1 MTARTKNQSLRI
13 LLIGGGAREHALAWK
28 LSQSTRVETIFC
40 APGNG
45 ATRNISKA
53 TNVPHLSP
61 DQHAG
66 LLTFA
71 TESTVNLVV
80 VGPEVPLVA
89 GIVDVFESNGIQCFG
104 PNKAAAS
111 MEGSKVA
118 AKDFMAR
125 HHIPTAR
132 YRNFNDY
139 AEARKHLESV
149 DYKVVLK
156 ADGLAAGK
164 GVILPSS
171 DSRQEMYIDLHK
183 TMIDKQFGSAGNEVV
198 IEEYLEGQEL
208 SFLSFVDGYTIKSL
222 VPAQDHKQI
231 FDHDQGPNTGG
242 MGCYAPTPI
251 ASEKLIDEVHRT
263 ILQPTVDGMRKE
275 RMPFKGLLFT
285 GIMVTKDGPKVLEY
299 NIRFGDPETQTLLPL
314 LDGDLAEIMSAC
326 TNGYLDAIDVKCKPA
341 SCVTV
346 VAAARGYPGPYPT
359 GDPITIDA
367 EAYDA
372 KDTHVFHAGTS
383 LTSGALTTAGGRVVA
398 ATAVAPDLETALSKV
413 YNTMSKIHF
422 DGMHYRRDIAHR
434 ALSHRSVSAS
444 NHERPEVSLSYASAG
459 VSIDAGTELVNRIKS
474 LAASTRQFGSESSI
488 GGFGGQ
494 VDLAVAGYEQSPII
508 SSGVDGVGTK
518 SRLAVR
524 MNKHNSIGVDL
535 VAMVANDILTEG
547 AEPLWLMDTMNLHK
561 LDVEIG
567 VSIIEGVVNG
577 CIQANCNL
585 AGGETA
591 ELGDVVQKDHYILD
605 ASCSG
610 ALRNGRKPLPWKD
623 EMKEGDVLLGLR
635 SSGPH
640 SNGYSLIQKIIERSN
655 LGFTSPAPWEP
666 STSVGLSLLTPTKIY
681 VRLLLSL
688 FEKDLVKG
696 AAHITGGGLVENLP
710 RILPKGLRAEV
721 EAKSWR
727 VPEVFRWL
735 KREGN
740 VEKEEMARVF
750 NMGIGMVLT
759 VAEGYVSEV
768 TKILEEKGETVM
780 RIGRLVEREEEGV
793 GCVIRDIEVWDQ

>member
-1 MTARTKNQSLRI
+1 MAANTRKENLCI

-28 LSQSTRVETIFC
+28 LSQSHLVKTIFC

-45 ATRNISKA
+45 ATGNIDKA
-53 TNVPHLSP
+53 QNVPHLSP
-61 DQHAG
+61 DQHTD
-66 LLTFA
+66 LLAFA
-71 TESTVNLVV
+71 TQSNVDLVV

-89 GIVDVFESNGIQCFG
+89 GIVDLFESAGRQCFG
-104 PNKAAAS
+104 PKAAAR
-111 MEGSKVA
+111 MEGSKTF
-118 AKDFMAR
+118 AKDFMTR
-125 HHIPTAR
+125 HRIPTAR
-132 YRNFNDY
+132 YRNFDDY
-139 AEARKHLESV
+139 AEARDYLESV
-149 DYKVVLK
+149 DYDVVIK
-156 ADGLAAGK
+156 AAGLAAGK

-171 DSRQEMYIDLHK
+171 DSKQPMHDALRA
-183 TMIDKQFGSAGNEVV
+183 TMVDRQFGSAGTEVV

-208 SFLSFVDGYTIKSL
+208 SFLSFVDGYTVKSL
-222 VPAQDHKQI
+222 IPAQDHKQV

-251 ASEKLIDEVHRT
+251 ASEQLIEEVHRT

-285 GIMVTKDGPKVLEY
+285 GIMVTRDGPKVLEY
-299 NIRFGDPETQTLLPL
+299 NVRFGDPETQTLLPL
-314 LDGDLAEIMSAC
+314 LDGDLAEIMLAC
-326 TNGYLDAIDVKCKPA
+326 TNGYLDAVDVKCKPG

-346 VAAARGYPGPYPT
+346 VGAAGGYPGSYSK

-367 EAYDA
+367 DACEAE
-372 KDTHVFHAGTS
+372 DTHIFHAGTS
-383 LTSGALTTAGGRVVA
+383 LASGTLATAGGRVIA
-398 ATAVAPDLETALSKV
+398 ATAVAPDLETALSKA

-422 DGMHYRRDIAHR
+422 ESMHYRKDIAHR
-434 ALSHRSVSAS
+434 ALSHHSVSAS
-444 NHERPEVSLSYASAG
+444 THERPEVPLTYAAAG

-474 LAASTRQFGSESSI
+474 LAASTRQFGAKSSL

-494 VDLAVAGYEQSPII
+494 VDLAAAGYEQSPII

-524 MNKHNSIGVDL
+524 MIKHDTIGIDL

-567 VSIIEGVVNG
+567 VSIVEGVANG

-591 ELGDVVQKDHYILD
+591 ELGDVIKEGHYILD

-610 ALRNGRKPLPWKD
+610 ALRKGRRPLPRKD
-623 EMKEGDVLLGLR
+623 EFQKGDVLLGLR

-640 SNGYSLIQKIIERSN
+640 SNGYSLIHKIVERSD
-655 LGFTSPAPWEP
+655 LPFSSPAPWEP

-681 VRLLLSL
+681 VRALLEL
-688 FEKDLVKG
+688 FEKELVKG
-696 AAHITGGGLVENLP
+696 AAHITGGGLVENIP
-710 RILPKGLRAEV
+710 RILPAGLKAEV
-721 EAKSWR
+721 EAKSWS

-735 KREGN
+735 KKEGK
-740 VEKEEMARVF
+740 VEKDEMARVF
-750 NMGIGMVLT
+750 NMGIGMVLV
-759 VAEGYVSEV
+759 VAQGHVGEV
-768 TKILEEKGETVM
+768 TRILEGKGENVV
-780 RIGRLVEREEEGV
+780 RIGGLAEREEGGV
-793 GCVIRDIEVWDQ
+793 GCVIHNTDVWDRW

>member
-1 MTARTKNQSLRI
+1 MAASTEKEPLRI

-28 LSQSTRVETIFC
+28 LSQSTRVEAIFC
-40 APGNG
+40 APGNSAIG
-45 ATRNISKA
+45 DVRKT
-53 TNVPHLSP
+53 TNVPHLFQ
-61 DQHAG
+61 DQHAD
-66 LLTFA
+66 LLAFA
-71 TESTVNLVV
+71 KESNINLVV

-89 GIVDVFESNGIQCFG
+89 GIVDVFESDGIQCFG
-104 PNKAAAS
+104 PKAAAAAR
-111 MEGSKVA
+111 MEGSKTW

-132 YRNFNDY
+132 YRNFSDY
-139 AEARKHLESV
+139 AEARKHLKTV

-156 ADGLAAGK
+156 AAGLAAGK

-171 DSRQEMYIDLHK
+171 DPEEVYDALRAI
-183 TMIDKQFGSAGNEVV
+183 MIDKQFGSAGSEVV

-222 VPAQDHKQI
+222 VPAQDHKQV
-231 FDHDQGPNTGG
+231 FDNDQGPNTGG

-251 ASEKLIDEVHRT
+251 ATEALVEEVHRT
-263 ILQPTVDGMRKE
+263 ILQPTIDGMRQE

-299 NIRFGDPETQTLLPL
+299 NVRFGDPETQTLLPL
-314 LDGDLAEIMSAC
+314 MDGDLAEIMLAC
-326 TNGYLDAIDVKCKPA
+326 SNGYLDTVDVKCKSG

-346 VAAARGYPGPYPT
+346 VAAAAGYPGYYNK

-367 EAYDA
+367 EANQA
-372 KDTHVFHAGTS
+372 KDTHIFHAGTS
-383 LTSGALTTAGGRVVA
+383 VDSGTLRTAGGRVIA
-398 ATAVAPDLETALSKV
+398 ATAVAPDLETALSKA
-413 YNTMSKIHF
+413 YHTMSKIHF
-422 DGMHYRRDIAHR
+422 ERMHYRKDIAHR
-434 ALSHRSVSAS
+434 ALSHHSVSAS
-444 NHERPEVSLSYASAG
+444 DHERSEAPLTYASAG
-459 VSIDAGTELVNRIKS
+459 VSIDAGTELVDRIKS
-474 LAASTRQFGSESSI
+474 LAASTRQFGTRSSI

-494 VDLAVAGYEQSPII
+494 VDLAAAGYEHSPII

-518 SRLAVR
+518 SRLAIR
-524 MNKHNSIGVDL
+524 MDKHDTIGIDL

-561 LDVEIG
+561 LDVDVG
-567 VSIIEGVVNG
+567 VSIVQGIVDG

-591 ELGDVVQKDHYILD
+591 ELGDIIKENHYILD

-610 ALRNGRKPLPWKD
+610 ALRRGCKPLPRKD
-623 EMKEGDVLLGLR
+623 DMQTGDVLLGLT

-640 SNGYSLIQKIIERSN
+640 SNGYSLVHKIIERSG
-655 LGFTSPAPWEP
+655 LAFSSPAPWEP

-681 VRLLLSL
+681 VRALVPL

-721 EAKSWR
+721 EAQSWG
-727 VPEVFRWL
+727 VPEVFWWL
-735 KREGN
+735 KKAGN

-750 NMGIGMVLT
+750 NMGIGMVLV
-759 VAEGYVSEV
+759 VAEGQVDKV
-768 TKILEEKGETVM
+768 TSILEEKGEKAV
-780 RIGRLVEREEEGV
+780 RVGALVGREEGEV
-793 GCVIRDIEVWDQ
+793 GCVIRDIEVWDR

>member
-1 MTARTKNQSLRI
+1 MAAKTEKESLRI
-13 LLIGGGAREHALAWK
+13 LLIGGGGREHALAWK
-28 LSQSTRVETIFC
+28 LSQSTRVKTIFC

-45 ATRNISKA
+45 ATGKLCKA
-53 TNVPHLSP
+53 FNVPDLFP
-61 DQHAG
+61 DQHAD
-66 LLTFA
+66 LLVFA
-71 TESTVNLVV
+71 TESNIHLVV

-89 GIVDVFESNGIQCFG
+89 GIVDVFESHGIQCFG
-104 PNKAAAS
+104 PKAAAR
-111 MEGSKVA
+111 MEGSKTF

-132 YRNFNDY
+132 YRNFSDY

-171 DSRQEMYIDLHK
+171 DSRQQMYDALRA
-183 TMIDKQFGSAGNEVV
+183 TMVDEQFGSAGREVV

-231 FDHDQGPNTGG
+231 FDNDQGPNTGG

-251 ASEKLIDEVHRT
+251 ASEKLIEEVHRT
-263 ILQPTVDGMRKE
+263 ILQPTIDGMRKE

-285 GIMVTKDGPKVLEY
+285 GIMVTKAGPKVLEY
-299 NIRFGDPETQTLLPL
+299 NVRFGDPETQTLLPL
-314 LDGDLAEIMSAC
+314 MDGDLAEIMLAC
-326 TNGYLDAIDVKCKPA
+326 TNGYLDTIDVKCKPG

-346 VAAARGYPGPYPT
+346 VAAAGGYPGSYNK
-359 GDPITIDA
+359 GDTITIDA
-367 EAYDA
+367 EAYGV
-372 KDTHVFHAGTS
+372 KDTHIFHAGTS
-383 LTSGALTTAGGRVVA
+383 LASDVLRTAGGRVIS
-398 ATAVAPDLETALSKV
+398 ATAVAPDLEAALLKA

-422 DGMHYRRDIAHR
+422 EGMHYRKDIAHR
-434 ALSHRSVSAS
+434 ALSHHSISAS
-444 NHERPEVSLSYASAG
+444 NHERPEVPLTYASAG

-474 LAASTRQFGSESSI
+474 LAVSTRQFGTKSSL

-494 VDLAVAGYEQSPII
+494 VDLAAAGYEQSPII

-518 SRLAVR
+518 SRLAIR
-524 MNKHNSIGVDL
+524 MNKHDTIGIDL

-547 AEPLWLMDTMNLHK
+547 AQPLWLMDTINLHK
-561 LDVEIG
+561 LDMEIG
-567 VSIIEGVVNG
+567 VSIVEGVANG

-591 ELGDVVQKDHYILD
+591 ELGDIIKENHYILD

-610 ALRNGRKPLPWKD
+610 ALRKGRKPLPWKD
-623 EMKEGDVLLGLR
+623 DMKKGDVLLGLT

-640 SNGYSLIQKIIERSN
+640 SNGYSLIQKIIERSE
-655 LGFTSPAPWEP
+655 LPYFSPAPWEP

-681 VRLLLSL
+681 VASLLAL

-721 EAKSWR
+721 EAKSWD

-735 KREGN
+735 KKEGN

-750 NMGIGMVLT
+750 NMGIGMVLI
-759 VAEGYVSEV
+759 VAEGHFSEV
-768 TKILEEKGETVM
+768 TEILEEKGEKAV
-780 RIGRLVEREEEGV
+780 RV
-793 GCVIRDIEVWDQ
+793 GGL

>member
-1 MTARTKNQSLRI
+1 MAANTEKESLRI
-13 LLIGGGAREHALAWK
+13 LLIGGGGREHALAWK
-28 LSQSTRVETIFC
+28 LSQSTRVDTILC

-45 ATRNISKA
+45 ATGNIRKT

-61 DQHAG
+61 DQHAE
-66 LLTFA
+66 LLVFA
-71 TESTVNLVV
+71 KKSNIDLVV

-89 GIVDVFESNGIQCFG
+89 GIVDFFESAGIQCFG
-104 PNKAAAS
+104 PKAAAAAR
-111 MEGSKVA
+111 MEGSKVSTR
-118 AKDFMAR
+118 MAR

-132 YRNFNDY
+132 YRNFSDY
-139 AEARKHLESV
+139 SEAREHLESV
-149 DYKVVLK
+149 EYKVVLK

-171 DSRQEMYIDLHK
+171 DSKEMHDALRA
-183 TMIDKQFGSAGNEVV
+183 TMVDKQFGSAGNEVV

-231 FDHDQGPNTGG
+231 FDNDQGPNTGG

-251 ASEKLIDEVHRT
+251 ASEKLLEEVHTT

-299 NIRFGDPETQTLLPL
+299 NVRFGDPETQTVLPL
-314 LDGDLAEIMSAC
+314 MDGDLTEVMLAC
-326 TNGYLDAIDVKCKPA
+326 TNGYLDTIDVKCKPG

-346 VAAARGYPGPYPT
+346 VAAAGGYPGSYT
-359 GDPITIDA
+359 KGDPISIDP
-367 EAYDA
+367 EAYEA
-372 KDTHVFHAGTS
+372 KDTHIFHAGTS
-383 LTSGALTTAGGRVVA
+383 LASGALRTAGGRVIA
-398 ATAVAPDLETALSKV
+398 ATAVGLDLETALSKA
-413 YNTMSKIHF
+413 YKTMSKIHF
-422 DGMHYRRDIAHR
+422 EGMHYRKDIAHR
-434 ALSHRSVSAS
+434 ALSHHSVAAS
-444 NHERPEVSLSYASAG
+444 NHERSEVPLTYASAG

-474 LAASTRQFGSESSI
+474 LAASTRQFGTESSI

-494 VDLAVAGYEQSPII
+494 VDLAAAGYEQSPII

-518 SRLAVR
+518 SRLAIR
-524 MNKHNSIGVDL
+524 MNKHDTIGIDL

-567 VSIIEGVVNG
+567 VSIVEGIANG

-591 ELGDVVQKDHYILD
+591 ELGDIIKERHYILD

-610 ALRNGRKPLPWKD
+610 ALRKGRKPLPWKD
-623 EMKEGDVLLGLR
+623 DMKKGDVLLGLR

-640 SNGYSLIQKIIERSN
+640 SNGYSLIHKIIERSD
-655 LGFTSPAPWEP
+655 LDLASPAPWEP

-681 VRLLLSL
+681 VRLLLAL

-710 RILPKGLRAEV
+710 RILPKVLRAEV
-721 EAKSWR
+721 EAKSWS

-735 KREGN
+735 KKEGN
-740 VEKEEMARVF
+740 VDREEMARVF
-750 NMGIGMVLT
+750 NMGIGMVLV
-759 VAEGYVSEV
+759 VAEGHVGEV
-768 TKILEEKGETVM
+768 TRMLGEKGENVV
-780 RIGRLVEREEEGV
+780 RLGQLVEREEGGV
-793 GCVIRDIEVWDQ
+793 GCVIRDIDVWDQ